1 MISRTVRDFSVPTDI
16 WPTVERWAKEEG
28 FELLES
34 SGSKRIYRHGSGLIV
49 LPTMLEISAEEGQV
63 HLETWIK
70 SNPIN
75 RLLSLLMTPNEI
87 ALETGGIT
95 FAAARSL
102 ARKSVNRLLVHLGQP
117 LIA

>member
-1 MISRTVRDFSVPTDI
+1 MNSRTVRDFSVPTDI

-34 SGSKRIYRHGSGLIV
+34 SGNKRVYRHGSGLIV
-49 LPTMLEISAEEGQV
+49 LPTMLEISADDGNV
-63 HLETWIK
+63 HLEAWIK
-70 SNPIN
+70 SNPVN
-75 RLLSLLMTPNEI
+75 RLLSLFLTPNEI

>member
-1 MISRTVRDFSVPTDI
+1 MNSRTVRDFSVPTDI
-16 WPTVERWAKEEG
+16 WPTVERWSKEEG

-34 SGSKRIYRHGSGLIV
+34 SGNKRVYRHGSGLIV
-49 LPTMLEISAEEGQV
+49 LPTMLEISSDEGKV

-75 RLLSLLMTPNEI
+75 RLLSLFMTPNEI